1 MCPTTSHHERRSDK
15 LWRCYVV
22 AEDQLARRTVD
33 IIWRGNHCRYTSK
46 RLLDAGHGLSAPE
59 APTSSHLQP
68 SICQQCGPSA
78 TEANQLDQKLATHRR
93 LMLQVCAYARAV
105 NAIHTSMCDVRMRS
119 HCASGD
125 PTGEPPGTAS
135 EPPATRQGTVN
146 NDSVS

>member
-1 MCPTTSHHERRSDK
+1 MRRSATSRHRTLPK
-15 LWRCYVV
+15 CT
-22 AEDQLARRTVD
+22 ARRGR
-33 IIWRGNHCRYTSK
+33 WA
-46 RLLDAGHGLSAPE
+46 LLFDYDCGSVRSRSRCAPGAAGTDTLSQRSANR
-59 APTSSHLQP
+59 ALSWKHLQP

-93 LMLQVCAYARAV
+93 LMLQVCAFARAV

-135 EPPATRQGTVN
+135 EPPANRQRTAREL
-146 NDSVS
+146 